1 MPILKVVKFSD
12 NVRYTFLHPFL
23 TMKNPPLLIDFGMKC
38 CILERNSR
46 MKTTGSTGLVELSSR
61 KWCNHG
67 VMLLSRED
75 QLSNA
80 DSRTEAGSEARGRI
94 Q

>member
-38 CILERNSR
+38 CIFGAKFKSQHY
-46 MKTTGSTGLVELSSR
+46 SR
-61 KWCNHG
+61 KNF
-67 VMLLSRED
+67 S
-75 QLSNA
+75 A
-80 DSRTEAGSEARGRI
+80 
-94 Q
+94 